1 MSPGRRFPGAA
12 LVAVLLCA
20 GTGITA
26 PPALAS
32 PAHSPAHP
40 AGAAAGTYYYVDPD
54 GSDTADGRT
63 PATAWRSLAKVDAQ
77 TLLPGDTV
85 RFRAGGRWTGQLS
98 PKGSGTAA
106 DPVVLTSYG
115 SGAKPLIEGGGTVD
129 AAIRISDEHDIV
141 VAGFEVTNS
150 GSGTTPRI
158 GIGVDATD
166 MGAVAGVVVRDN
178 QVHAIQGAS
187 SGGQASNPSAGGII
201 VSARGTRTPTYY
213 ENLAIE
219 DNEVYDTRSY
229 GIVTWSQWMQREGW
243 NSLWPDLMGIP
254 AGDFRPWTPSTGVVV
269 RGNSVHDVSAGGITV
284 MQASGALIE
293 HNRVERAARQH
304 GNVGIWWAG
313 ADDTMVRFNE
323 VSGTKYWGL
332 AGDGTAFDADASVH
346 RSLVQYNFSHDN
358 EGGFF
363 IAVSTGSAPAEATVR
378 YNVSQGDANQVF
390 ALSTNA
396 RNIDVYNNTVWV
408 PLTPFIANNPDRASF
423 SLVKVWSSTVQG
435 VRFRNNVIYDGARLP
450 YDGSGVVA
458 YDRNLY
464 QDGPVPPADKAALT
478 GDARLTAPGT
488 ATSLDDLSGYLPAAD
503 SPVLGRGLDIAYDGG
518 RDTVGTALPAGMPD
532 LGGLQRAAGT
542 GRDEA
547 APTAATSFGDG
558 QSTSPAALTDGSDQ
572 ATWASPDTGVSY
584 PGTITV
590 TFPSPRAVS
599 EVVLATHYGQGQGIT
614 RLDVQTWN
622 GTAWT
627 TQSTDAT
634 IDWASDSGSVE
645 LAALPLPAAVST
657 TGVRLVV
664 KAANH
669 TWGNL
674 SVNELSTR

>member
-1 MSPGRRFPGAA
+1 MSRRLPGTA

-20 GTGITA
+20 GTLGTA
-26 PPALAS
+26 PPAPAA

-40 AGAAAGTYYYVDPD
+40 AASGTGTSYYVDPD
-54 GSDTADGRT
+54 GSDTADGLT
-63 PATAWRSLAKVDAQ
+63 PATAWRSLSRVDAQ
-77 TLLPGDTV
+77 SLLPGDTV
-85 RFRAGGRWTGQLS
+85 RFKAGGRWAGQLS

-115 SGAKPLIEGGGTVD
+115 SGAKPLIDGGGAVD

-141 VAGFEVTNS
+141 VDGFEVTNS
-150 GSGTTPRI
+150 GSGTTPRT
-158 GIGVDATD
+158 GIGVVATD
-166 MGAVAGVVVRDN
+166 RGAVAGVVVRDN
-178 QVHAIQGAS
+178 RVHAVQGAA

-201 VSARGTRTPTYY
+201 VSARGKRTPTYY
-213 ENLAIE
+213 ENLTIA

-229 GIVTWSQWMQREGW
+229 GIVTWSQWMRREGW
-243 NSLWPDLMGIP
+243 DSLWPDLMGIP

-284 MQASGALIE
+284 MQARGALIE
-293 HNRVERAARQH
+293 HNRVARAAQNH

-313 ADDTMVRFNE
+313 ADDTVVRFNE

-332 AGDGTAFDADASVH
+332 SSDGTAFDADASVH

-408 PLTPFIANNPDRASF
+408 PLTPFIADHPDRASF
-423 SLVKVWSSTVQG
+423 SLVKVWSGTVRD

-450 YDGSGVVA
+450 YDDAGVVA

-478 GDARLTAPGT
+478 GDARLTAPG
-488 ATSLDDLSGYLPAAD
+488 AAASLDDLGGYLPTAG
-503 SPVLGRGLDIAYDGG
+503 SPVLARGLDIAHDGG
-518 RDTVGTALPAGMPD
+518 RDAVGTALPAGMPD
-532 LGGLQRAAGT
+532 LGGLQRTAGT
-542 GRDEA
+542 GLDEA

-572 ATWASPDTGVSY
+572 ATWASPAIGVTY
-584 PGTITV
+584 PGTLTL
-590 TFPSPRAVS
+590 TFPSPREVS
-599 EVVLATHYGQGQGIT
+599 EVVLATHYGQGQGVT
-614 RLDVQTWN
+614 RLDVQTWD

-627 TQSTDAT
+627 TRSADAT
-634 IDWASDSGSVE
+634 IDWAGNSGQVE
-645 LAALPLPAAVST
+645 LAALRLPAAVST

>member
-1 MSPGRRFPGAA
+1 MSHGRRFPGTV
-12 LVAVLLCA
+12 LVAALLCA

-26 PPALAS
+26 PPVLAS
-32 PAHSPAHP
+32 PAHSGAHR
-40 AGAAAGTYYYVDPD
+40 AVRASGTSYYVDPD
-54 GSDTADGRT
+54 GSDAADGRT

-85 RFRAGGRWTGQLS
+85 RFRAGGRWTGQLG

-115 SGAKPLIEGGGTVD
+115 SGAKPLIEGGGAVD
-129 AAIRISDEHDIV
+129 AAIKVSDEHDIV
-141 VAGFEVTNS
+141 VEGFEVTNS
-150 GSGTTPRI
+150 GSGTTPRT
-158 GIGVDATD
+158 GIGVVATD
-166 MGAVAGVVVRDN
+166 IGAVPGVVVRGN
-178 QVHAIQGAS
+178 QVHAVQGAS
-187 SGGQASNPSAGGII
+187 SGGQASDPSAGGII
-201 VSARGTRTPTYY
+201 VSARGKRTPTYY

-219 DNEVYDTRSY
+219 DNEVYDSRSY
-229 GIVTWSQWMQREGW
+229 GIVTWSQWMRREGW
-243 NSLWPDLMGIP
+243 NSLWPDLMGVP
-254 AGDFRPWTPSTGVVV
+254 AADFRPWTPSTGVVV
-269 RGNSVHDVSAGGITV
+269 RGNAVHDVSAGGITV
-284 MQASGALIE
+284 MQARGALIE
-293 HNRVERAARQH
+293 RNRVARSAQNH

-313 ADDTMVRFNE
+313 ADDTVVRFNE

-332 AGDGTAFDADASVH
+332 SNDGTAFDADASVH

-408 PLTPFIANNPDRASF
+408 PLTPFIADNPDRASF

-450 YDGSGVVA
+450 YDGSGAVA

-464 QDGPVPPADKAALT
+464 QDGPVPSADKAALT
-478 GDARLTAPGT
+478 GDARLTAPGA
-488 ATSLDDLSGYLPAAD
+488 ATSMDDLAGYLPTAS
-503 SPVLGRGLDIAYDGG
+503 SPALARGLDIAYDGG
-518 RDTVGTALPAGMPD
+518 RDVIGTALPAGMPD
-532 LGGLQRAAGT
+532 LGGLQRTAGT

-558 QSTSPAALTDGSDQ
+558 RSTTSAALTDGSDQ
-572 ATWASPDTGVSY
+572 ATWASPATGVTY
-584 PGTITV
+584 PGTITL
-590 TFPSPRAVS
+590 TFPSPRDVS

-614 RLDVQTWN
+614 RLDVQTFD

-627 TQSTDAT
+627 SRLTDAT
-634 IDWASDSGSVE
+634 IDWAGNSGTVE
-645 LAALPLPAAVST
+645 LATLPLPATVST

-669 TWGNL
+669 TWGDL
-674 SVNELSTR
+674 SVNEVSTR